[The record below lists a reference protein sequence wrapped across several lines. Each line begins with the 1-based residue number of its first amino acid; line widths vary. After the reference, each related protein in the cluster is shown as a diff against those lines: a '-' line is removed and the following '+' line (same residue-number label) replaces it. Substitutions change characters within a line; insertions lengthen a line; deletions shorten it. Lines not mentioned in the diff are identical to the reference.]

1 MQGKLIVITAPSG
14 AGKTTIAQHLLK
26 RFPSL
31 SFSVS
36 ATTRPRR
43 PEETDGV
50 DYFFIDREEFQR
62 RIEKGE
68 FAEWEEVYRGLFYGS
83 LKKEIERIGKEG
95 KHVLFDVD
103 VKGALALKKQ
113 YPIRTLTIFIRP
125 PSVEALSARLHRRA
139 SDSPEKIR
147 ERISKAEE
155 ELKFIDQFDH
165 AVVNDQLEKALSE
178 CTELVK
184 AFLG

>member
-36 ATTRPRR
+36 ATTRPKR

-62 RIEKGE
+62 RIVKGE

-83 LKKEIERIGKEG
+83 LKKEIERIWKEG

-113 YPIRTLTIFIRP
+113 YPNRTLTIFIRP
-125 PSVEALSARLHRRA
+125 PSIEALSTRLHQRA
-139 SDSPEKIR
+139 SDAPEKIR